1 MVTIS
6 NSKES
11 YVYIMSNIS
20 FSDDLLKI
28 GWTREH
34 PSIRA
39 SNMYSTEIPTPF
51 IVEFV
56 IITKEGSKLKR
67 IIHEYIKH
75 YRVNSNREF
84 FKISKDKLKEILINE
99 LNLDII
105 DNLSNIPINNIKK
118 NNIIFEILNL
128 YNNLEKNVNQFLD
141 KLKQNKTELRLDE
154 NNNKIIRVYVYHFT
168 LNDKEYEIAG
178 NCLNYINYFDDWILN
193 VINRCKFIEI
203 DKKDHKKT
211 LDYLL
216 NNTEEIKN
224 KLGKKQFRSDNI
236 SFRNDIIK
244 TQQELDKL
252 LNDYIWEF

>member
-20 FSDDLLKI
+20 FGDDLLKI

-39 SNMYSTEIPTPF
+39 SNMYSTGIPTPF

-56 IITKEGSKLKR
+56 ILTKEGSKLER
-67 IIHEYIKH
+67 IIHEYIKQ
-75 YRVNSNREF
+75 YRVNHNREF

-118 NNIIFEILNL
+118 NNIICEILNL
-128 YNNLEKNVNQFLD
+128 YNNLEENVNQFLN
-141 KLKQNKTELRLDE
+141 KLKQNKTTLRIDE
-154 NNNKIIRVYVYHFT
+154 NNSRIIRVYHFT
-168 LNDKEYEIAG
+168 PNDKEYEIAG
-178 NCLNYINYFDDWILN
+178 NCLNYINLWSNFIPP
-193 VINRCKFIEI
+193 IIHRIEI
-203 DKKDHKKT
+203 IEREKNYHKET
-211 LDYLL
+211 LDNLL
-216 NNTEEIKN
+216 NNTEKLKN

-236 SFRNDIIK
+236 SVRNYIIE
-244 TQQELDKL
+244 TQKELDKL